1 MLQVSGHVGGEV
13 IIHCSGTWSTENST
27 SHYSNM
33 YFCKGVC
40 SGENILIQT
49 ERKKPAISRRGRY
62 SMEISR
68 WDGVFNVTIKRLK
81 KEDAGGYLCAVEENF
96 KALYQ
101 EVNLQVLDGTFLV
114 TV

>member
-1 MLQVSGHVGGEV
+1 
-13 IIHCSGTWSTENST
+13 
-27 SHYSNM
+27 
-33 YFCKGVC
+33 
-40 SGENILIQT
+40 
-49 ERKKPAISRRGRY
+49 
-62 SMEISR
+62 MEISR

-114 TV
+114 IIILDMFINFTADGLLVLDISKHFRMDHFEYNKPNRVNCTS